1 MSDASS
7 PASDAAPLRLVS
19 DPPDPSS
26 AGSSAS
32 VDVDDG
38 LTPRQRDTLA
48 RLGAK
53 RDERPVFDA
62 GLAPELRSLLE
73 DELAGPVSALPD
85 DTPLFV
91 NKHALATIHACEARW
106 HADDQDPTFTVSPPV
121 VRGAVAHKAIELGIN
136 RRPGTP
142 LPPPGDLVDQ
152 AMASLERS
160 EQWMSEW
167 LRTCDESDRASVRGD
182 AVARVSGYD
191 EVWPPLAT
199 RWRPA
204 TEVKVRTDLA
214 GGRVTLSGRVDL
226 SIGRAE
232 GRTAGK
238 VIVDFKTG
246 GFSLAH
252 REDLRFYALV
262 ETLKLGTPPRLLGTY
277 ELDSGVLH
285 REDVTLDVLV
295 SAVRRTIDGVA
306 RLVQLRHAE
315 DPKPILRPGGL
326 CRFCNLSDTCEV
338 GTAWLEDPDRVD
350 SSGQLLGL

>member
-1 MSDASS
+1 MSERS
-7 PASDAAPLRLVS
+7 ASDAADTPPLRLVS
-19 DPPDPSS
+19 DPPG
-26 AGSSAS
+26 AGAP
-32 VDVDDG
+32 VEPPDDG

-53 RDERPVFDA
+53 PSERPTFETA
-62 GLAPELRSLLE
+62 LATGLRTLLE
-73 DELAGPVSALPD
+73 DELAGPASALPD
-85 DTPLFV
+85 GATLFV

-106 HADDQDPTFTVSPPV
+106 HAEDQDPSFAVSPPV

-142 LPPPGDLVDQ
+142 LPPPADLVDR
-152 AMASLERS
+152 AMESLERS

-167 LRTCDESDRASVRGD
+167 LRTCPEEERAEVRGD
-182 AVARVSGYD
+182 AVARVTGYD
-191 EVWPPLAT
+191 EVWPPLAS

-214 GGRVTLSGRVDL
+214 GGRITLSGRVDL

-246 GFSLAH
+246 GPALAH

-262 ETLKLGTPPRLLGTY
+262 ETLRLGVPPRAVATSYLESGDLHVEEVTV
-277 ELDSGVLH
+277 GVLEAAAA
-285 REDVTLDVLV
+285 RVV
-295 SAVRRTIDGVA
+295 DGVERMVAIRHHDHPPTVRPSPRCRWCPA
-306 RLVQLRHAE
+306 RPDCPAGQAYLDDRDAA
-315 DPKPILRPGGL
+315 D
-326 CRFCNLSDTCEV
+326 D
-338 GTAWLEDPDRVD
+338 AW
-350 SSGQLLGL
+350 

>member
-1 MSDASS
+1 MSDPSA
-7 PASDAAPLRLVS
+7 AEAAPLRLVS
-19 DPPDPSS
+19 DDALPAG
-26 AGSSAS
+26 AGSVAS
-32 VDVDDG
+32 PPDDG
-38 LTPRQRDTLA
+38 LTPRQRDTLE

-53 RDERPVFDA
+53 RAERPVFDPA
-62 GLAPELRSLLE
+62 VAADLRALLE

-85 DTPLFV
+85 ETTLFV

-106 HADDQDPTFTVSPPV
+106 HAEDQDPAFAVSPPV
-121 VRGAVAHKAIELGIN
+121 VKGVVAHKAIELGIN

-142 LPPPGDLVDQ
+142 LPPPADLVDQ

-167 LRTCDESDRASVRGD
+167 LRTCPDDDRASVRSD
-182 AVARVSGYD
+182 AVNRVSEFD
-191 EVWPPLAT
+191 EIWPPLAS

-204 TEVKVRTDLA
+204 TEVKVRADLA
-214 GGRVTLSGRVDL
+214 RGRVTLSGRVDL

-262 ETLKLGTPPRLLGTY
+262 ETLRLGVPPRAVATSYLESG
-277 ELDSGVLH
+277 ELHV
-285 REDVTLDVLV
+285 EDVTVGVLEAAAARV
-295 SAVRRTIDGVA
+295 VDAVERMVAIRHHDHPPVPRPSA
-306 RLVQLRHAE
+306 
-315 DPKPILRPGGL
+315 L
-326 CRFCNLSDTCEV
+326 CRWCRARPHCE
-338 GTAWLEDPDRVD
+338 P
-350 SSGQLLGL
+350 GQSFLTLPTP